1 MKHMAE
7 VGIRALKQNASAV
20 VAKAAAGEVVTIT
33 SRGRPVAL
41 MTPIPGSRLQE
52 LVDAGLVTPATR
64 DVSDLPDPIEGPSLS
79 EVLAEMREEER
90 Y

>member
-1 MKHMAE
+1 MNQ

-33 SRGRPVAL
+33 SRGRPMAL
-41 MTPIPGSRLQE
+41 LTPIPGSRLQE

-64 DVSDLPDPIEGPSLS
+64 EISDLSDPIEGPNLS
-79 EVLAEMREEER
+79 EVLAEMREKER

>member
-1 MKHMAE
+1 MKYMAE

-20 VAKAAAGEVVTIT
+20 VAKAVSGEIVTIT

-41 MTPIPGSRLQE
+41 LTPIPGSRLKE

-64 DVSDLPDPIEGPSLS
+64 DIADLPDPIEGPSLS
-79 EVLAEMREEER
+79 DVLVGIREQER

>member
-1 MKHMAE
+1 MKYMTE

-20 VAKAAAGEVVTIT
+20 VAKAAAGEILTIT

-41 MTPIPGSRLQE
+41 LTPIPKSRLQE
-52 LVDAGLVTPATR
+52 LADAGLVTEATR
-64 DVSDLPDPIEGPSLS
+64 EVADLPDPIEGPSLS
-79 EVLAEMREEER
+79 EVLAEMREGER